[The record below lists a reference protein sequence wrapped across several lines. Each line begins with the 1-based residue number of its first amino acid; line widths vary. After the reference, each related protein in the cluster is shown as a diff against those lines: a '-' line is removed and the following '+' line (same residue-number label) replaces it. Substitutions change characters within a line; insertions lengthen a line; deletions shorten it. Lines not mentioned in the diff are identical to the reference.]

1 MRTYYTYKTT
11 FPGMP
16 WYYYGYHKDNGK
28 PYFGSPVTHKRIW
41 DMYECEVQILEWFEN
56 IYEAQIA
63 ESRIIRHFL
72 NDPNCLNEH
81 CGGFIS
87 LEARRRGGKT
97 NGKRTA
103 ELKIGCHSPDI
114 PRGGIHHPMNGKSHR
129 EDSKQ
134 KMSEARTGE
143 RNHFYGKTHTT
154 DAKQAIGK
162 KTKERMNTLSSK
174 QHHSEKMKGR
184 SWWTSPE
191 GKTRL
196 AFEAPGEGWVKGR
209 G

>member
-1 MRTYYTYKTT
+1 
-11 FPGMP
+11 MP

-28 PYFGSPVTHKRIW
+28 PYCGSPVTHKRIW
-41 DMYECEVQILEWFEN
+41 DMYECEVQILEWFDDMS
-56 IYEAQIA
+56 EAQMA
-63 ESRIIRHFL
+63 EGRIIKHFL

-103 ELKIGCHSPDI
+103 ELKTGCHSPDI
-114 PRGGIHHPMNGKSHR
+114 PRGGIHHPMNGKFHR

-134 KMSEARTGE
+134 KMSEAHAGE
-143 RNHFYGKTHTT
+143 KNHFYGKSHTSE
-154 DAKQAIGK
+154 AKHTIRT
-162 KTKERMNTLSSK
+162 KTKERMNTPEGK
-174 QHHSEKMKGR
+174 KHHSEVMKGR

-196 AFEAPGEGWVKGR
+196 SFESPGEGWAKGR